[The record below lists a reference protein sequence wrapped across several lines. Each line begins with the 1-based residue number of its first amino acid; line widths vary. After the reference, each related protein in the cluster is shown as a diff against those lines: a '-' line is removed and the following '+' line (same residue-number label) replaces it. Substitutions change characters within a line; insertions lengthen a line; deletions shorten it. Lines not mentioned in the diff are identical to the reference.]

1 MSRQD
6 EILGKLLQKKNELDK
21 LKTIPYPYERWR

>member
-6 EILGKLLQKKNELDK
+6 EILGKLLQKKHELDK
-21 LKTIPYPYERWR
+21 LKTILYPHERWR

>member
-6 EILGKLLQKKNELDK
+6 EILGKLLQKQYERDK
-21 LKTIPYPYERWR
+21 LKTIPYPHERWG

>member
-6 EILGKLLQKKNELDK
+6 EIIGKLLHKKHELDK
-21 LKTIPYPYERWR
+21 LKTIPYLHERWR

>member
-6 EILGKLLQKKNELDK
+6 EILGKLLQKQYERDK
-21 LKTIPYPYERWR
+21 LKNIVGTLYW